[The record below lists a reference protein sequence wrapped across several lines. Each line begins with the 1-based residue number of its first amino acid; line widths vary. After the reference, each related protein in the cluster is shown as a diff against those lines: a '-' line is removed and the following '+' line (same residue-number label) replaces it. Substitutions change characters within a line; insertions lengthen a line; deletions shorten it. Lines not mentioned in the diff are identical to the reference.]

1 LTQRCRQGAGAC
13 TIRAQGGDHVPSRRH
28 RPWPFTVEAFHEWL
42 DTRSPEEHWELIEGI
57 AVMTPAPLIASNF
70 ERYLVDRA
78 AGEVAVLTIQHPAQE
93 REYEDI

>member
-1 LTQRCRQGAGAC
+1 
-13 TIRAQGGDHVPSRRH
+13 
-28 RPWPFTVEAFHEWL
+28 
-42 DTRSPEEHWELIEGI
+42 
-57 AVMTPAPLIASNF
+57 MTPAPLIGHQRIASNF